1 MRSVQF
7 VTNACLRKTPIFVL
21 QQVCA
26 VFTAFKTVFPMPHF
40 NLFFKLQIVITYF
53 ENDVDLK

>member
-7 VTNACLRKTPIFVL
+7 VTNACLQKTPIFVL

-26 VFTAFKTVFPMPHF
+26 VFTAFQTVFPMPHF
-40 NLFFKLQIVITYF
+40 NLFVFKIANSDYVF
-53 ENDVDLK
+53 